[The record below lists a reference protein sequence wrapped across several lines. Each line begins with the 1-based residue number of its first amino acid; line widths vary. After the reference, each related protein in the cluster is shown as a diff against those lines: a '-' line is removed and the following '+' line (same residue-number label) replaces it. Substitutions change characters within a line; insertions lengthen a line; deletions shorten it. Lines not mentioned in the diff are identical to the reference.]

1 LLLSFNV
8 ERFYFFVLMTYDL
21 LVETADTS
29 ILEWFCSAAAVGLE
43 AVRQSTRQPVT
54 YDQFMD
60 FRRQTEANRHGWF
73 QPKAKKKKLP
83 QPVSVSLLS
92 LCGVLHS
99 MLRICTYSLRVVYPY
114 MGPSYTSHTVH
125 LSDHSVWY
133 LH

>member
-1 LLLSFNV
+1 
-8 ERFYFFVLMTYDL
+8 MTYDL
-21 LVETADTS
+21 PVETADTS
-29 ILEWFCSAAAVGLE
+29 ILEWFCSAAAVGME
-43 AVRQSTRQPVT
+43 AVRQSTRQQVT

-60 FRRQTEANRHGWF
+60 SRRQTEANRHGWF
-73 QPKAKKKKLP
+73 QPKAKKKNLP

-99 MLRICTYSLRVVYPY
+99 MLRICTYSLRVVPY